1 MVKIIKDYGIVL
13 LGTFIMA
20 VAVKVFIL
28 PFNVRG
34 ILSKNINSVGIIYL
48 GNMLNNSFLKFLLS
62 ILKSETQYAY
72 SCSSFT
78 ITAHSFIP

>member
-28 PFNVRG
+28 PFNVLSGGVAG
-34 ILSKNINSVGIIYL
+34 IAVAIEPIFHLNPDLVINALVLSMFIL
-48 GNMLNNSFLKFLLS
+48 G
-62 ILKSETQYAY
+62 
-72 SCSSFT
+72 T
-78 ITAHSFIP
+78 IVLGKDFAM